1 MSNWYRARGKWLVFF
16 VFFASGVIQRNH
28 LSFPL
33 WHLYMKPLMGSP
45 AWACHP
51 LIVPAARDVL
61 CAVDVLVV
69 LKRCFHWESAR
80 SKLTFGFCT
89 FTRFCNVSLLRW
101 GHLCY
106 TARLCTVSQ
115 CPVYWTLAG
124 MLSPQLQASYTT
136 IELNTTS
143 LRYLHCGAHWLLW
156 QCCLPIVWNLLW
168 PAQGGCSLRL
178 GLLHTNGYV
187 SW

>member
-106 TARLCTVSQ
+106 TARLCSA
-115 CPVYWTLAG
+115 LASIEYIKPW
-124 MLSPQLQASYTT
+124 LSSNA
-136 IELNTTS
+136 
-143 LRYLHCGAHWLLW
+143 GWLLYHCADHAPANDIFTVG
-156 QCCLPIVWNLLW
+156 QCCLLSAHSQEPAISELACTRAHLLQCVFIDW
-168 PAQGGCSLRL
+168 QG
-178 GLLHTNGYV
+178 
-187 SW
+187 